1 MTIRKSN
8 RVRTLTS
15 KVKDLK
21 GLTNNLANEPPVKK
35 RKLEKSTILDE
46 EIPIDDDRIDPV
58 EKLLSL
64 TTVDNDFLNIEEQFD
79 YPPPAALTPSSST
92 SSSNNNISL
101 NFTKIINEN
110 IRNHY
115 SNLKRCPIEI
125 HNDHSLF
132 SVLNHKKQQV
142 TTRQETKSKS
152 QTDVPFFR
160 NVNFNPKPQSAYTFD
175 EYLSYDD
182 DIESETSSSS
192 SSPIIPANKMS
203 FHYRH
208 NDNLNLSPDNS
219 NNYDSHDILKY
230 LNKRLIIA
238 GKASEM
244 VSTGNFLINDFFL

>member
-15 KVKDLK
+15 KVKDLN

-35 RKLEKSTILDE
+35 RKLESKKLDE

-64 TTVDNDFLNIEEQFD
+64 TTVENDFLNTEDQFE
-79 YPPPAALTPSSST
+79 YPPPMAPT
-92 SSSNNNISL
+92 SSASSKTNISL

-110 IRNHY
+110 MRKYY

-132 SVLNHKKQQV
+132 SLLNHKKQQKI
-142 TTRQETKSKS
+142 THQETESNTKS
-152 QTDVPFFR
+152 DVPFFR

-175 EYLSYDD
+175 EYLSYDED
-182 DIESETSSSS
+182 NESESSTSSF
-192 SSPIIPANKMS
+192 SPITPSNKMS

-208 NDNLNLSPDNS
+208 YDNLNLSPDNS
-219 NNYDSHDILKY
+219 NNYDSNDILKY
-230 LNKRLIIA
+230 LNKRLILT

-244 VSTGNFLINDFFL
+244 LGTGNLLINDFFL